1 MATLHYGLLFF
12 LYSFFQSR
20 PAFSCRTYCSSK
32 KCKCRN
38 TPLLSGFKGIALKTD
53 VYWKHVE
60 KYMTTRSDSLTFGEK
75 MLQQTAAV
83 WHIPKSCFFL
93 LFFLSNFTFQWIAF
107 GSWVEGIS
115 VPQWYCLRKE
125 SVCQIWNQIIAVT
138 IIKLRKA
145 ALLSPLHLYYI
156 HEVARSQLLETRGKR
171 IVSSRRYNTHKMLK
185 SSCVPSKIPCVCTF
199 PCALMFPGLAA
210 CQLYCPRSS
219 LFFVIPDTADDFIFQ
234 N

>member
-1 MATLHYGLLFF
+1 
-12 LYSFFQSR
+12 
-20 PAFSCRTYCSSK
+20 
-32 KCKCRN
+32 
-38 TPLLSGFKGIALKTD
+38 
-53 VYWKHVE
+53 
-60 KYMTTRSDSLTFGEK
+60 MTTRSDSLTFGEK

-156 HEVARSQLLETRGKR
+156 HEVARSQLLQTRGKR

-199 PCALMFPGLAA
+199 PCALMFPLAWLHA
-210 CQLYCPRSS
+210 NSIVPALLYFLLFRTRLTTLYSKIKAHPPINPQLCHNAGIYC
-219 LFFVIPDTADDFIFQ
+219 LFGVWNLSNKKNYNKKAFQKLEKNKVISQVVYHPFSKYYYG
-234 N
+234 